1 MTSAPFALE
10 AQGPM
15 SGQMSKEGAM
25 VASHGHGSGH
35 SVRTQGGAGRSK
47 ANNRFL
53 VKLTVISTLGG
64 LLFGYDT
71 GVISGALLYMRD
83 DLALTPL
90 TEAVVVSSLLFP
102 GAAFGALLGG
112 KLADSLGRKGSL
124 LVCAGLF
131 LVGAL
136 ICATA
141 PNVVIM
147 TTGRILLGFGVGAA
161 AVTCPLY
168 LAEMAPADRRGR
180 MVTIN
185 ELMIVTG
192 QFLAFAINALID
204 ALFSGSHIWRW
215 MLIVAAIPAI
225 ALFIGLFFLPES
237 PRWYAVR
244 NRLDDTRRVLSLSR
258 SPAEAAEEYNVIAM
272 HARRDVQEDK
282 GAALRDLRAFPWM
295 RRILWIG
302 IGLAVVQ
309 QATGIN
315 TVNYYAPTILES
327 AGLGTSSALVLT
339 IAVGVVGV
347 TGTILGIYLLGH
359 VNRRPL
365 VMTGFIG
372 VAAGHLILA
381 LMFLLPESKGRA
393 YLILAGMLIVVF
405 FVQTFIGTLIW
416 LLLSEIFPMTVR
428 GFAMGAAVFVLWT
441 TNTIISF
448 VFPLL
453 VGALGAT
460 LTFGL
465 FALVN
470 ACSFIFVWRVCP
482 ETRGRTLEE
491 LEDDFREHDAAHFTH
506 EAPAGITGS

>member
-1 MTSAPFALE
+1 MSSAH
-10 AQGPM
+10 GG
-15 SGQMSKEGAM
+15 SGQSEAR
-25 VASHGHGSGH
+25 AS
-35 SVRTQGGAGRSK
+35 A
-47 ANNRFL
+47 ANGTYTGYL

-71 GVISGALLYMRD
+71 GVISGALPFLKA
-83 DLALTPL
+83 DLNLSDL
-90 TEAVVVSSLLFP
+90 QEATVVSSLLF
-102 GAAFGALLGG
+102 GAMIGALIGG
-112 KLADSLGRKGSL
+112 KLSDVLGRKGALRFCSI
-124 LVCAGLF
+124 VF
-131 LVGAL
+131 FFGAL
-136 ICATA
+136 GTA
-141 PNVVIM
+141 LAPSFAVMVPARVV
-147 TTGRILLGFGVGAA
+147 LGIAVGAA
-161 AVTCPLY
+161 AATVPVY
-168 LAEMAPADRRGR
+168 LAEMAPAHKRGR

-185 ELMIVTG
+185 ELMIVGG
-192 QFLAFAINALID
+192 QFLAFAINALIN
-204 ALFSGSHIWRW
+204 ALFGGQSVWRW
-215 MLIVAAIPAI
+215 MLAVAAIPAI

-244 NRLDDTRRVLSLSR
+244 GKLAEAKRILGLSR
-258 SPAEAAEEYNVIAM
+258 PPAEAAEEYNIIAT
-272 HARRDVQEDK
+272 HAERDVAEDK
-282 GAALRDLRAFPWM
+282 GAALRDLRAYAWM

-302 IGLAVVQ
+302 IGLAIVQ

-327 AGLGTSSALVLT
+327 AGVGTSAALVLT

-347 TGTILGIYLLGH
+347 GGTILGIYLLGH

-365 VMTGFIG
+365 VITGFVG

-381 LMFLLPESKGRA
+381 LMFLLPESRLRA
-393 YLILAGMLIVVF
+393 YLILLGMLVVVF

-416 LLLSEIFPMTVR
+416 LLLSEIFPLTIR
-428 GFAMGAAVFVLWT
+428 GFAMGTAVFILWT

-465 FALVN
+465 FAVVN
-470 ACSFIFVWRVCP
+470 ALSLLFVWKFCP

-491 LEDDFREHDAAHFTH
+491 LEDDFREHDASHLVHTP
-506 EAPAGITGS
+506 PAGVYGS